1 MHKFVA
7 HKNDGGRKLIKYIS
21 SLFKD
26 LPEGRIYKLLRQKCV
41 KINGKRIT
49 DSNHVINEGDEV
61 VIYGIKEQATIYIYD
76 VGLQLDSKII
86 YEDDNIL
93 LINKKAGKVVHGEP
107 LCLDDQV
114 LSYLKFKQNSSFK
127 PSHVGRLDKW
137 TSGLIVY
144 AKNYKALRELNDKI
158 GFFNKIYTLKNDYNG
173 GDNVVSAYI
182 HHDEKMQK
190 MIVTKNPVGLNN
202 QIVKTK
208 IYVDSNKLYAQLLTG
223 RKHQIRAT
231 MEYLGYPIYGD
242 IKYGWRK
249 KTNKR
254 IYLHSYKLGFNNLSS
269 PLEYLNGREFE
280 CNEDW

>member
-26 LPEGRIYKLLRQKCV
+26 LPESCIYKLLRQKCV

-49 DSNHVINEGDEV
+49 DSNHIINEGDEV

-93 LINKKAGKVVHGEP
+93 IINKKAGKVVHGEL
-107 LCLDDQV
+107 LCLDNQV

-158 GFFNKIYTLKNDYNG
+158 GFFDKIYTLKSDYNG

-190 MIVTKNPVGLNN
+190 MIVTKNPAGLNN

>member
-26 LPEGRIYKLLRQKCV
+26 LPESRIYKLLRQKCV

-49 DSNHVINEGDEV
+49 DSNHIINEGDEV

-93 LINKKAGKVVHGEP
+93 IINKKAGKVVHGEL
-107 LCLDDQV
+107 LCLDNQV

-158 GFFNKIYTLKNDYNG
+158 GFFDKIYTLKSDYNG

-190 MIVTKNPVGLNN
+190 MIVTKNPAGLNN

>member
-49 DSNHVINEGDEV
+49 DSNYVINEGDEV

-93 LINKKAGKVVHGEP
+93 IINKKAGKVVHGEP
-107 LCLDDQV
+107 LCLDNQV

-158 GFFNKIYTLKNDYNG
+158 GFFDKIYTLKSDYNG
-173 GDNVVSAYI
+173 GDNVASAYI

-249 KTNKR
+249 KKQ
-254 IYLHSYKLGFNNLSS
+254 I
-269 PLEYLNGREFE
+269 REFTYTPI
-280 CNEDW
+280 N

>member
-49 DSNHVINEGDEV
+49 DSNHIINEGDEV

-93 LINKKAGKVVHGEP
+93 IINKKAGKVVHGEL
-107 LCLDDQV
+107 LCLDNQV

-158 GFFNKIYTLKNDYNG
+158 GFFDKIYTLKSDYNG

-190 MIVTKNPVGLNN
+190 MIVTKNPAGLNN

>member
-158 GFFNKIYTLKNDYNG
+158 GFFNKIYTLKSDYNG

-208 IYVDSNKLYAQLLTG
+208 IYVDSNKLYAQQLTG

>member
-49 DSNHVINEGDEV
+49 DSNYVINEGDEV

-93 LINKKAGKVVHGEP
+93 IINKKAGKVVHGEP
-107 LCLDDQV
+107 LCLDNQV

-158 GFFNKIYTLKNDYNG
+158 GFFDKIYTLKSDYNG

-190 MIVTKNPVGLNN
+190 MIVTKNPAGLNN

>member
-1 MHKFVA
+1 MHKLVA

-21 SLFKD
+21 CLFKD

-107 LCLDDQV
+107 LCLDNQV

-158 GFFNKIYTLKNDYNG
+158 GFFDKIYTLKSDYNG

-242 IKYGWRK
+242 IKYGWHN

>member
-26 LPEGRIYKLLRQKCV
+26 LPEGPIYKLLRQKCV

-158 GFFNKIYTLKNDYNG
+158 GFFNKIYTLKSDYNG

>member
-26 LPEGRIYKLLRQKCV
+26 LPESRIYKLLRQKCV

-49 DSNHVINEGDEV
+49 DSNHIINEGDEV

-93 LINKKAGKVVHGEP
+93 IINKKAGKVVHGEL
-107 LCLDDQV
+107 LCLDNQV

-158 GFFNKIYTLKNDYNG
+158 GFFNKIYTLKSDYNG

>member
-21 SLFKD
+21 CLFKD

-61 VIYGIKEQATIYIYD
+61 VIYGIKEQAAIYIYD

-107 LCLDDQV
+107 LCLDNQV

-158 GFFNKIYTLKNDYNG
+158 GFFDKIYTLKSDYNG

-242 IKYGWRK
+242 IKYGWHN

>member
-93 LINKKAGKVVHGEP
+93 LINKKAGKVVHSEP

-158 GFFNKIYTLKNDYNG
+158 GFFNKIYTLKSDYNG

>member
-26 LPEGRIYKLLRQKCV
+26 LPESRIYKLLRQKCV

-49 DSNHVINEGDEV
+49 DSNHIINEGDEV

-93 LINKKAGKVVHGEP
+93 IINKKAGKVVHGEL
-107 LCLDDQV
+107 LCLDNQV
-114 LSYLKFKQNSSFK
+114 LSYLKYKQNSSFK

-158 GFFNKIYTLKNDYNG
+158 GFFDKIYTLKSDYNG

-190 MIVTKNPVGLNN
+190 MIVTKNPAGLNN

>member
-49 DSNHVINEGDEV
+49 DSNHVINESDEV

-158 GFFNKIYTLKNDYNG
+158 GFFNKIYTLKSDYNG

>member
-26 LPEGRIYKLLRQKCV
+26 LPESRIYKLLRQKCV

-49 DSNHVINEGDEV
+49 DSNHIINEGDEV

-93 LINKKAGKVVHGEP
+93 IINKKAGKVVHGEL
-107 LCLDDQV
+107 LCLDNQV

-158 GFFNKIYTLKNDYNG
+158 GFFDKIYTLKSDYNG

-190 MIVTKNPVGLNN
+190 MIVTKNPAGLNN

-269 PLEYLNGREFE
+269 LLEYLNGREFE

>member
-114 LSYLKFKQNSSFK
+114 LSYLKFKQNSPFK

-158 GFFNKIYTLKNDYNG
+158 GFFNKIYTLKSDYNG

>member
-26 LPEGRIYKLLRQKCV
+26 LPESRIYKLLRQKCV

-49 DSNHVINEGDEV
+49 DSNHIINEGDEV

-93 LINKKAGKVVHGEP
+93 IINKKAGKVVHGEL
-107 LCLDDQV
+107 LCLDNQV

-158 GFFNKIYTLKNDYNG
+158 GFFDKIYTLKSDYNG

-190 MIVTKNPVGLNN
+190 MIVTKNPAGLNK